1 MAPGSELSS
10 GECPLRLCLLLLLP
24 HLLLLLLV
32 LFFLSADD
40 DPLASNQ
47 GSAGRIRQTLT
58 MINGKNNKAA
68 KQRLQF
74 HGILEPL

>member
-1 MAPGSELSS
+1 MP
-10 GECPLRLCLLLLLP
+10 PRLV
-24 HLLLLLLV
+24 LLLLLLV

-40 DPLASNQ
+40 DPPAGNQ
-47 GSAGRIRQTLT
+47 GSAGRIRRTLT

-68 KQRLQF
+68 KQRLHF

>member
-1 MAPGSELSS
+1 MPPHL
-10 GECPLRLCLLLLLP
+10 PLLLL
-24 HLLLLLLV
+24 LLLLLLV

-47 GSAGRIRQTLT
+47 GSAGRIRRTLT

-68 KQRLQF
+68 KQRLHF
-74 HGILEPL
+74 HGILQPL